1 MEKNVG
7 KWFLIIALVLICI
20 LIPINKAKSKK
31 LNNAPNK
38 TSTKTF
44 NLISS
49 SENKDL
55 EQILQSF
62 ARANNIRLNIDYA
75 GTIDIMEKLNNQEYY
90 DAVWTSN
97 SIWLYM
103 LDSSKVSVKNSKSTS
118 INPVV
123 FGIKKSKA
131 KDLGF
136 IDKDVYTKDIL
147 NAIKERKA
155 EV

>member
-1 MEKNVG
+1 
-7 KWFLIIALVLICI
+7 
-20 LIPINKAKSKK
+20 
-31 LNNAPNK
+31 
-38 TSTKTF
+38 
-44 NLISS
+44 
-49 SENKDL
+49 
-55 EQILQSF
+55 
-62 ARANNIRLNIDYA
+62 
-75 GTIDIMEKLNNQEYY
+75 MEKLNNQEYY

-155 EV
+155 EVQYVFCNSN